1 MIDRLLVDTNVLVY
15 PYDHEH
21 PAKRLRALEV
31 LERVAPSGQGVL
43 TTQVVGEFFR
53 VVTTRLRHPLPLE
66 EAERQ
71 IRAYL
76 RAWAVMDV
84 TSLVVLEA
92 VRGAR
97 EHHLQY
103 WDAQLW
109 ATALLNQIPVILT
122 EDFSDGQVIEGIRC
136 LNPFSLHFQMARLD
150 E

>member
-1 MIDRLLVDTNVLVY
+1 MINRVLIDTNVLVY

-21 PAKRLRALEV
+21 PAKRLRALDV
-31 LERVAPSGQGVL
+31 LDRLAPGGQGLLSV
-43 TTQVVGEFFR
+43 QVVGEFFR
-53 VVTTRLRHPLPLE
+53 VVTTRLRRPLPLE

-71 IRAYL
+71 VHAYL

-84 TSLVVLEA
+84 TPLVVLEA

-97 EHHLQY
+97 EHRLSY

-122 EDFSDGQVIEGIRC
+122 EDFSDGRIIEGIRF
-136 LNPFSLHFQMARLD
+136 LNPFGHQFQMASLG
-150 E
+150 

>member
-31 LERVAPSGQGVL
+31 LERVALSGQGVL
-43 TTQVVGEFFR
+43 TAQVVGEFFR

-71 IRAYL
+71 VRAYL
-76 RAWAVMDV
+76 RAWVVMDV

-97 EHHLQY
+97 EHRMQY

-109 ATALLNQIPVILT
+109 ATALLNQVPVILT
-122 EDFSDGQVIEGIRC
+122 EDFSDGQVIEGIRF
-136 LNPFSLHFQMARLD
+136 LNPFSRRFQMAHLG
-150 E
+150 